1 MGSATREAVA
11 AAKVAIAARS
21 SAATLAVG
29 EEIFSAARAVAGS
42 GQLLVALTEPS
53 ANPEDKAALV
63 GSVFGSLG
71 SDARDLI
78 AGLARSRW
86 SESSDFLTG
95 LEEVGLRVMAS
106 SVRPISKR
114 AAVDIPSELF
124 EFGQLVA
131 SNAELELAVGSKLG
145 DPAAKAALV
154 ERLLKG
160 RASAQTIAI
169 LSHLVRQP
177 LGRRIGALVKHAAE
191 VIADQSALAVATVTV
206 AAPLSNAQLDRLRS
220 GLAKKYGDLRIN
232 QVIDPAII
240 GGVRVAVGSDV
251 IDDSVATRL
260 KDLRLQLA
268 G

>member
-11 AAKVAIAARS
+11 AAKAAIAARP

-53 ANPEDKAALV
+53 AQPDDKASLV
-63 GSVFGSLG
+63 NAVFNSLS

-86 SESSDFLTG
+86 SESSDFLAG

-106 SVRPISKR
+106 SVD
-114 AAVDIPSELF
+114 ATVDIPSELF
-124 EFGQLVA
+124 RFGRTVA

-145 DPAAKAALV
+145 DPVAKAGLV
-154 ERLLKG
+154 EKLLDG
-160 RASAQTIAI
+160 RASAQSIAI

-177 LGRRIGALVKHAAE
+177 LGRRIGAFVKHAAD
-191 VIADQSALAVATVTV
+191 VVADQSALAIATVTV
-206 AAPLSNAQLDRLRS
+206 AAPLSSAQLDRLRA

-232 QVIDPAII
+232 QVVDPSIM

-260 KDLRLQLA
+260 KELRLQLA

>member
-11 AAKVAIAARS
+11 AAKAAIAARP

-42 GQLLVALTEPS
+42 GQLLIALTEP
-53 ANPEDKAALV
+53 AAEPAAKAALV
-63 GSVFGSLG
+63 ASVFGSLG
-71 SDARDLI
+71 AEARELI
-78 AGLARSRW
+78 SGLARSRW
-86 SESSDFLTG
+86 SEPADFLAG

-106 SVRPISKR
+106 SVLASSDHSI
-114 AAVDIPSELF
+114 DIPSELF
-124 EFGQLVA
+124 EFGQLVS

-145 DPAAKAALV
+145 DSSAKAALV
-154 ERLLKG
+154 EKLLAG

-169 LSHLVRQP
+169 LGHLVRQP
-177 LGRRIGALVKHAAE
+177 LGRRIGVLVKHAAD
-191 VIADQSALAVATVTV
+191 VVADESSLAMATVTV
-206 AAPLSNAQLDRLRS
+206 AAPLSDDQLDRLRS
-220 GLAKKYGDLRIN
+220 GLAKKYGDLRID
-232 QVIDPAII
+232 QVIDPTMI

-260 KDLRLQLA
+260 KELKLQLA